1 MGSDF
6 LFLEVRKYVFSQWY
20 VDMLRVQSTMIKEKT
35 PMKTARTDVSVN
47 LVVLFINFF
56 VFDI

>member
-1 MGSDF
+1 M
-6 LFLEVRKYVFSQWY
+6 FLEVRKYVFSQWY